1 MFKLTIKELAAHKLR
16 LLTTAIAVVLG
27 VAFMAGTLV
36 FTDTIG
42 ASFDSALAEANQG
55 VDAYVRSP
63 SEIDI
68 GYGEPGPRLDASLA
82 QTVATVDG
90 VDEVALRINGYAQLV
105 GPDGEPVGDV
115 ANSPAFGTNWV
126 AVDDLNPYELA
137 RGRAPSSDGEIV
149 IDKASADEAGYQPG
163 DVATV
168 LTKSAPRQFT
178 IAGVATFGTADS
190 PAGATA
196 VLFTDAAAT
205 ELLASPGRADA
216 IAVTAD
222 AGWSQADVAAAV
234 QTAVSGGDVEVIT
247 GAALIAEDQASM
259 AELLAGMAT
268 IFVVFALVAVLVGA
282 FIINNTFAITVAQRT
297 REMAMLR
304 AIGASGRQVKRSVLI
319 EAAVI
324 GVLASAA
331 GLVAGVA
338 VAAGLRQ
345 LMSVLGFD
353 MPDGPTVID
362 PNAMIISFAVGL
374 SVTVLSAWLPARRTA
389 RIAPIAAL
397 RDVSV
402 DRSAGSARRAVTGSV
417 LTALGVAALFGG
429 LRGETALVG
438 VGALATLVG
447 VAVLGPVVA
456 RPVAKVLGG
465 PLRLRGLS
473 GELATRNAT
482 RNPKRTARTA
492 ASLMIG
498 VALVGFMTVFAASA
512 KTSMAGS
519 LETEFTGTH
528 IVQAGGS
535 DTMSGLSPDLAAEL
549 RATPGIDV
557 VSQSRMSRAV
567 IDGSATDAFYAFD
580 ATTVDEV
587 FLLGAVEGDLDA
599 LGADGIAVSAEHATE
614 HGWTI
619 GSTVPATFPSG
630 GTTFVVE
637 AIYSSGTDWVGS
649 TFVDLDALR
658 ALGGDEL
665 DHRVYVSGD
674 ETAIAG
680 VAAAYASADVLDKA
694 AFLDVVSTEIDT
706 MLGMFYALLMLA
718 IVIALLGIANTLAL
732 STLERTRELG
742 LLRAV
747 GMGRSQVRSTVRWEA
762 IIIAVFGTTLGLTVG
777 TFFGWAIVRALA
789 DEGIDTLTV
798 PVGSLAVVTVI
809 AALAGAI
816 AAVLPARR
824 AAKLDVL
831 EALATE

>member
-16 LLTTAIAVVLG
+16 LLTTAFAVLLG

-42 ASFDSALAEANQG
+42 ATFDSALAEANDG
-55 VDAYVRSP
+55 VDAYVRTP
-63 SEIDI
+63 SEIDV
-68 GYGEPGPRLDASLA
+68 GYGEPGPRLDASIA

-126 AVDDLNPYELA
+126 GVDDLNPYELA
-137 RGRAPSSDGEIV
+137 SGRAPSSDGEIV
-149 IDKASADEAGYQPG
+149 IDKASAEKAGYQPG

-178 IAGVATFGTADS
+178 IAGIATFGTADS

-234 QTAVSGGDVEVIT
+234 ENAVSGDVEVIT

-259 AELLAGMAT
+259 ADLLAGMAT
-268 IFVVFALVAVLVGA
+268 IFVVFALVAILVGA

-297 REMAMLR
+297 REMALLR

-324 GVLASAA
+324 GVLASVA
-331 GLVAGVA
+331 GLAAGVA

-362 PNAMIISFAVGL
+362 PNAMIISFAVGV

-397 RDVSV
+397 REVSV

-417 LTALGVAALFGG
+417 LTAAGVAALFGG
-429 LRGETALVG
+429 LRGGAALVG

-535 DTMSGLSPDLAAEL
+535 DTMSGLSPDLADEL
-549 RATPGIDV
+549 RATPGVDV

-567 IDGSATDAFYAFD
+567 IDGSATDAYYAFD
-580 ATTVDEV
+580 ATTVDDV
-587 FLLGAVEGDLDA
+587 FLLGSVEGDLDA

-630 GTTFVVE
+630 DTTFVVE
-637 AIYSSGTDWVGS
+637 VIYSSGTDWVGS

-680 VAAAYASADVLDKA
+680 VAAAYASADVLDKD
-694 AFLDVVSTEIDT
+694 AFLDVASTEIDT

-718 IVIALLGIANTLAL
+718 VLIALLGIANTLAL
-732 STLERTRELG
+732 SILERTRELG

-831 EALATE
+831 EALATA

>member
-1 MFKLTIKELAAHKLR
+1 
-16 LLTTAIAVVLG
+16 
-27 VAFMAGTLV
+27 MAGTLV
-36 FTDTIG
+36 FTETIG
-42 ASFDSALAEANQG
+42 AAFDSALAEANEG
-55 VDAYVRSP
+55 VDAYVRTP
-63 SEIDI
+63 SAIDV
-68 GYGEPGPRLDASLA
+68 GYGEPGPRLDASIA
-82 QTVATVDG
+82 QNVATVDG
-90 VDEVALRINGYAQLV
+90 VDEIALRINGYAQLV

-126 AVDDLNPYELA
+126 VADDLNPYELSS
-137 RGRAPSSDGEIV
+137 GRAPSNDDEIV
-149 IDKASADEAGYQPG
+149 IDKASAEKARYQPG

-178 IAGVATFGTADS
+178 IAGIATFGTADS

-196 VLFTDAAAT
+196 VLFTDATAT
-205 ELLASPGRADA
+205 ELLAAPGQADA

-234 QTAVSGGDVEVIT
+234 QTAVGDDVEVIT

-259 AELLAGMAT
+259 ADLLAGMSA
-268 IFVVFALVAVLVGA
+268 IFVVFALVAVVVGA

-297 REMAMLR
+297 RQMAMLR

-319 EAAVI
+319 EAAAV

-331 GLVAGVA
+331 GLAAGVA

-353 MPDGPTVID
+353 MPDGPTVIE
-362 PNAMIISFAVGL
+362 PNAIVLSFGVG
-374 SVTVLSAWLPARRTA
+374 VTITVLSAWLPARRSA
-389 RIAPIAAL
+389 KISPVAAL
-397 RDVSV
+397 REVSV
-402 DRSAGSARRAVTGSV
+402 DRSAGSARRAITGSV
-417 LTALGVAALFGG
+417 FTAAGVTALFGG
-429 LRGETALVG
+429 LRGESGLVG
-438 VGALATLVG
+438 VGALAILVG
-447 VAVLGPVVA
+447 MVVLGPVLA
-456 RPVAKVLGG
+456 RPVAKVFGG
-465 PLRLRGLS
+465 LLRVRGLS
-473 GELATRNAT
+473 GELATHNST

-492 ASLMIG
+492 ASLMLG

-512 KTSMAGS
+512 KTSLAGS

-535 DTMSGLSPDLAAEL
+535 DTMSGLSPDLADEL
-549 RATPGIDV
+549 RATPGVDV
-557 VSQSRMSRAV
+557 VTQSRMSRAV

-580 ATTVDEV
+580 ATTVDDLFV
-587 FLLGAVEGDLDA
+587 LGSVEGDLDA
-599 LGADGIAVSAEHATE
+599 LGADGLAVSAEYATDR
-614 HGWTI
+614 GWTI

-630 GTTFVVE
+630 ATTLVVE

-665 DHRVYVSGD
+665 DHRVYVAGA

-680 VAAAYASADVLDKA
+680 VAAAYASADVLDKD

-706 MLGMFYALLMLA
+706 MLAMFYALLMLA
-718 IVIALLGIANTLAL
+718 VVIALLGIANTLAL
-732 STLERTRELG
+732 SVLERTRELG

-747 GMGRSQVRSTVRWEA
+747 GMGRAQVRSTVRWEA
-762 IIIAVFGTTLGLTVG
+762 IIIAVFGTTLGLAVG
-777 TFFGWAIVRALA
+777 TFFGWAVVRALA

-798 PVGSLAVVTVI
+798 PVGSLAVVTGI

-824 AAKLDVL
+824 AARLDIL
-831 EALATE
+831 KALAAE

>member
-1 MFKLTIKELAAHKLR
+1 
-16 LLTTAIAVVLG
+16 
-27 VAFMAGTLV
+27 
-36 FTDTIG
+36 
-42 ASFDSALAEANQG
+42 
-55 VDAYVRSP
+55 
-63 SEIDI
+63 
-68 GYGEPGPRLDASLA
+68 
-82 QTVATVDG
+82 
-90 VDEVALRINGYAQLV
+90 
-105 GPDGEPVGDV
+105 
-115 ANSPAFGTNWV
+115 
-126 AVDDLNPYELA
+126 
-137 RGRAPSSDGEIV
+137 
-149 IDKASADEAGYQPG
+149 
-163 DVATV
+163 
-168 LTKSAPRQFT
+168 
-178 IAGVATFGTADS
+178 
-190 PAGATA
+190 
-196 VLFTDAAAT
+196 
-205 ELLASPGRADA
+205 
-216 IAVTAD
+216 
-222 AGWSQADVAAAV
+222 
-234 QTAVSGGDVEVIT
+234 
-247 GAALIAEDQASM
+247 
-259 AELLAGMAT
+259 
-268 IFVVFALVAVLVGA
+268 
-282 FIINNTFAITVAQRT
+282 
-297 REMAMLR
+297 
-304 AIGASGRQVKRSVLI
+304 
-319 EAAVI
+319 
-324 GVLASAA
+324 
-331 GLVAGVA
+331 
-338 VAAGLRQ
+338 
-345 LMSVLGFD
+345 
-353 MPDGPTVID
+353 
-362 PNAMIISFAVGL
+362 
-374 SVTVLSAWLPARRTA
+374 
-389 RIAPIAAL
+389 
-397 RDVSV
+397 
-402 DRSAGSARRAVTGSV
+402 
-417 LTALGVAALFGG
+417 
-429 LRGETALVG
+429 
-438 VGALATLVG
+438 
-447 VAVLGPVVA
+447 VVA

-535 DTMSGLSPDLAAEL
+535 DTMSGLSPDLADEL
-549 RATPGIDV
+549 RATPGVDV

-567 IDGSATDAFYAFD
+567 IDGSATDAYYAFD
-580 ATTVDEV
+580 ATTVDDV
-587 FLLGAVEGDLDA
+587 FLLGSVEGDLDA

-630 GTTFVVE
+630 DTTFVVE
-637 AIYSSGTDWVGS
+637 VIYSSGTDWVGS

-680 VAAAYASADVLDKA
+680 VAAAYASADVLDKD
-694 AFLDVVSTEIDT
+694 AFLDVASTEIDT

-718 IVIALLGIANTLAL
+718 VLIALLGIANTLAL
-732 STLERTRELG
+732 SILERTRELG

-831 EALATE
+831 EALATA